1 MLFTPLEF
9 LALMLFITASA
20 GAIRYIARRRYVNRL
35 QDLADEWKM
44 HFSVADRFRLAPRIA
59 PKLNV
64 PGAAGVRV
72 VDLVYGIENESY
84 RYIFATEYTTGVLRT
99 KAGIRRIA
107 TFCEPR
113 DPSNT
118 EAAGAPSGN
127 LEFASENL
135 PLVEQYQELLKRKR
149 EEVKHKHET

>member
-20 GAIRYIARRRYVNRL
+20 GAIRYVARKRYINRL
-35 QDLADEWKM
+35 QNLADEWKM

-64 PGAAGVRV
+64 PGAASVRV
-72 VDLVYGIENESY
+72 VDLVYGIEKENY

-99 KAGIRRIA
+99 KTGIRRIA

-113 DPSNT
+113 DPSGGEVAN
-118 EAAGAPSGN
+118 GD
-127 LEFASENL
+127 LEFAPESL
-135 PLVEQYQELLKRKR
+135 PLVEQYRELLQRKR
-149 EEVKHKHET
+149 ENMKHET